1 MSDGEHY
8 EVVVVG
14 AGHAGCEAALA
25 AARMGA
31 RTLLVTMNL
40 TTVAQMSCNPAIG
53 GLAKGQLVRE
63 IDALGGQMGVTADLA
78 GIQFRMLNRSKGP
91 AVWSPRAQEDRQ
103 QYSLLMKRALEQQ
116 EGVRLLQAE
125 VVGLEVGQGAVQ
137 GVRLFP
143 GGKVR
148 TRAVVL
154 APGTFLN
161 GLIHIGLSS
170 FPAGRS
176 GEFAST
182 ALSEQLRAMGFRLG
196 RLKTGTPPRVDGRTV
211 DWQSLTVQRGDDEP
225 EPFSYRHDRLEVEQ
239 MPCFL
244 AWTTERTHELLRA
257 GLDRSPLYTGR
268 IVGVGPRYCPS
279 IETKI
284 VRFSDKPRHQIFLE
298 PEGRLTSEYYV
309 NGFSTSLP
317 EEVQQEALRSVPG
330 LERVEVT
337 RYGYAIE
344 YDYVPA
350 TQLHPTLESKAWRGL
365 FLAGQINGTS
375 GYEEAAAQG
384 LVAGIN
390 AVLLARGE
398 EPFVPTRAE
407 AYIGVLID
415 DLVTK
420 GPEEPY
426 RMFTS
431 LVEHR
436 LVLRQDNADLRLLHH
451 SERLRLLPEEILRRT
466 RAKQR
471 AIEEGMRFLEATRPA
486 MTELNAWLEARGLPP
501 VRGAVSLKE
510 LLRRPEV
517 RIADL
522 RGLARHE
529 LVEQQG
535 DPFWRAVARQVEIE
549 VKYEGFVTRQREQME
564 RFQRLEGLRI
574 PAEFEYEKLVGL
586 SAEAREKLQ
595 AVRPVSL
602 GQASRIP
609 GVRQG
614 DIAVLMVHL
623 ARLAR
628 SHEGCST

>member
-1 MSDGEHY
+1 MSHIDSY
-8 EVVVVG
+8 DVVVVG

-25 AARMGA
+25 AARMGV

-40 TTVAQMSCNPAIG
+40 GTVAQMSCNPAIG
-53 GLAKGQLVRE
+53 GLAKGHLVRE
-63 IDALGGQMGVTADLA
+63 IDALGGEMGVVADLA

-103 QYSLLMKRALEQQ
+103 RYSLLMKQALERQQ
-116 EGVRLLQAE
+116 GLRLLQAE
-125 VVGLEVGQGAVQ
+125 VVGVEVTGGAVR

-143 GGKVR
+143 GERVA
-148 TRAVVL
+148 TRSIVL

-170 FPAGRS
+170 FSAGRA
-176 GEFAST
+176 GEFASS
-182 ALSEQLRAMGFRLG
+182 ALSEQLRALGFRLG
-196 RLKTGTPPRVDGRTV
+196 RMKTGTPPRVDGRTV
-211 DWQSLTVQRGDDEP
+211 DWASMTEQPGDPEP
-225 EPFSYRHDRLEVEQ
+225 EPFSFRHDRIEVAQ
-239 MPCFL
+239 VPCFL
-244 AWTTERTHELLRA
+244 TWTNERTHELLRG
-257 GLDRSPLYTGR
+257 GLQHSPLYTGK

-298 PEGRLTSEYYV
+298 PEGKLTSEYYV

-317 EEVQQEALRSVPG
+317 EDVQCAALRTVPG

-350 TQLHPTLESKAWRGL
+350 TQLQPTLEAKLCRGL

-384 LVAGIN
+384 LVAGAN
-390 AVLLARGE
+390 AALFCRGE
-398 EPFVPTRAE
+398 APFIPTRAE
-407 AYIGVLID
+407 CYIGVLID

-431 LVEHR
+431 LAEHR
-436 LVLRQDNADLRLLHH
+436 LVLRQDNADLRLLQH
-451 SERLRLLPEEILRRT
+451 SERLGMAPEEFCRGVRR
-466 RAKQR
+466 KQQ
-471 AIEEGMRFLEATRPA
+471 AIEQCLAFVSTTRPP
-486 MTELNAWLEARGLPP
+486 LEEVNQVLERKGLAP
-501 VRGAVSLKE
+501 VRAAVSLKE
-510 LLRRPEV
+510 LLRRPELA
-517 RIADL
+517 ITDL
-522 RGLARHE
+522 AGLARHAMLE
-529 LVEQQG
+529 RRE

-549 VKYEGFVTRQREQME
+549 VKYEGFIVRQREQME
-564 RFQRLEGLRI
+564 RFQRLEAALLPPELDYGTMR
-574 PAEFEYEKLVGL
+574 GL

-595 AVRPVSL
+595 QVRPRSL
-602 GQASRIP
+602 GQAARIP

-623 ARLAR
+623 ARHAR
-628 SHEGCST
+628 TEGCST

>member
-1 MSDGEHY
+1 MGVAERYD
-8 EVVVVG
+8 VVVVG

-40 TTVAQMSCNPAIG
+40 STVAQMSCNPAIG

-63 IDALGGQMGVTADLA
+63 IDALGGEMGVNADRA

-103 QYSLLMKRALEQQ
+103 QYSLFMKRALEQQ
-116 EGVRLLQAE
+116 PGLHLLQAE
-125 VVGLEVGQGAVQ
+125 GVGIDVGQGRVR

-143 GGKVR
+143 GGAVAA
-148 TRAVVL
+148 RAVVL
-154 APGTFLN
+154 TPGTFLN

-170 FPAGRS
+170 FPAGRA
-176 GEFAST
+176 GEFAS
-182 ALSEQLRAMGFRLG
+182 ASLSEQLRALGFRLG

-211 DWQSLTVQRGDDEP
+211 DWQSLTLQPGDEEP
-225 EPFSYRHDRLEVEQ
+225 EPFSYRHQRLEVEQ
-239 MPCFL
+239 LPCFL
-244 AWTTERTHELLRA
+244 AWTNERTHQLLRA
-257 GLDRSPLYTGR
+257 GLDRSPLFTGK
-268 IVGVGPRYCPS
+268 IVGLGPRYCPS

-284 VRFSDKPRHQIFLE
+284 VRFSDKPRHQLFLE

-317 EEVQQEALRSVPG
+317 EDIQRAALRTVAG

-350 TQLHPTLESKAWRGL
+350 TQLHPSLESKLWRGL

-384 LVAGIN
+384 LVAGVN
-390 AVLLARGE
+390 AVLYTRGE

-436 LVLRQDNADLRLLHH
+436 LVLRQDNADLRLVRH
-451 SERLRLLPEEILRRT
+451 SERLGLVPKEVIRTTREKEE
-466 RAKQR
+466 
-471 AIEEGMRFLEATRPA
+471 AIQEGLRFLEASRPPMA
-486 MTELNAWLEARGLPP
+486 EVNSWLAARGLAP
-501 VRGAVSLKE
+501 VRAAVSLKE
-510 LLRRPEV
+510 LLRRPEINIV
-517 RIADL
+517 DL

-529 LVEQQG
+529 LLQRPG

-549 VKYEGFVTRQREQME
+549 VKYEGFVARQREQIE
-564 RFQRLEGLRI
+564 RFQRLESTRI
-574 PAEFEYEKLVGL
+574 PADFAYEGLVGL

-595 AVRPVSL
+595 AIRPVSL

-623 ARLAR
+623 ARACRR
-628 SHEGCST
+628 SEGRST

>member
-1 MSDGEHY
+1 MCGGDDY
-8 EVVVVG
+8 DVVVVG

-40 TTVAQMSCNPAIG
+40 ATVAQMSCNPAIG
-53 GLAKGQLVRE
+53 GLAKGHLVRE
-63 IDALGGQMGVTADLA
+63 IDALGGQMALIADLA

-103 QYSLLMKRALEQQ
+103 YYSVLMKQALEEQA
-116 EGVRLLQAE
+116 GLRLLQAE
-125 VVGLEVGQGAVQ
+125 VIGLQVAEGAVR

-143 GGKVR
+143 GGNVAAK
-148 TRAVVL
+148 AVLL

-170 FPAGRS
+170 FPAGRA
-176 GEFAST
+176 GEFAAA
-182 ALSEQLRAMGFRLG
+182 ALTDELRRLGFRIG

-211 DWQSLTVQRGDDEP
+211 DWASMTAQPGDADP

-239 MPCFL
+239 VSCYL
-244 AWTTERTHELLRA
+244 TWTNQKTHELLRA

-317 EEVQQEALRSVPG
+317 EEVQRTALRSIPG
-330 LERVEVT
+330 LEKVEVT
-337 RYGYAIE
+337 RYGYASE

-350 TQLHPTLESKAWRGL
+350 TQLHPTLETKLCRRL

-384 LVAGIN
+384 LVAGVN

-398 EPFVPTRAE
+398 EPFLPTRAE

-431 LVEHR
+431 LAEHR
-436 LVLRQDNADLRLLHH
+436 LVLRQDNADLRLVHYA
-451 SERLRLLPEEILRRT
+451 ERLGLLPAEILQGTRR
-466 RAKQR
+466 KQR
-471 AIEEGMRFLEATRPA
+471 AIEEALAFVAKTRPP
-486 MTELNAWLEARGLPP
+486 LEEVNRMLEKKGLPAA
-501 VRGAVSLKE
+501 RAALSLGE
-510 LLRRPEV
+510 LLRRPELTM
-517 RIADL
+517 ADL
-522 RGLARHE
+522 AGLARHGV
-529 LVEQQG
+529 LDAPR
-535 DPFWRAVARQVEIE
+535 DPFWRAVARQVEFE
-549 VKYEGFVTRQREQME
+549 VKYEGFIARQREQIE
-564 RFQRLEGLRI
+564 RFQRLEGALI
-574 PAEFEYEKLVGL
+574 PAEIDYDALSGL
-586 SAEAREKLQ
+586 SAEAREKLKQ
-595 AVRPVSL
+595 VRPRSL

-614 DIAVLMVHL
+614 DLAVLVVHVVRH
-623 ARLAR
+623 ARAA
-628 SHEGCST
+628 EGCST